1 MSFDFWPACGFGE
14 LQRDARGWLV
24 PTDDWLRRLLS
35 RPELAVVEE
44 SCRAEKVLHRALR
57 DAPRRDVAERELASL
72 KDADARDN
80 YRVFLR
86 LRDALLAA
94 GTVEACYVRLFQVG
108 PIDLPPLF
116 IDLLAMAIV
125 RNLLDDCDDAFELRA
140 GEMLFRPQRISTQ
153 DGQLLAG
160 DQETLDMLSATGGYG
175 ELGRLLVQ
183 AQAGL
188 PTVQMQVLAEDNA
201 AGYWQAGERFV
212 HLLDLR
218 HELTQDL
225 GHGLQFKLARSRS
238 GLKALSRVLEK
249 WVLHLLGIQVTI
261 RPEAKIDDAQW
272 RWHLGLDAQA
282 SALLNDL
289 YEGREVEPGRLQRLL
304 SLFRLEFANPAEM
317 RADIAGKPVYLGLA
331 MTDDGLLRIK
341 PQNLLLN
348 LPLAA
353 RS

>member
-1 MSFDFWPACGFGE
+1 MSVDFWPACSFGE

-24 PTDDWLRRLLS
+24 PGDAWLRRLLS
-35 RPELAVVEE
+35 RPELALVAE
-44 SCRAEKVLHRALR
+44 SCRAERALHRALQ
-57 DAPRRDVAERELASL
+57 DAPRRAVTSRELAAIE
-72 KDADARDN
+72 DADARDN

-86 LRDALLAA
+86 FRDALLAA
-94 GTVEACYVRLFQVG
+94 GTIEACYVRLFRAG
-108 PIDLPPLF
+108 PIEVPPLF

-140 GEMLFRPQRISTQ
+140 GEMLFRTQRITTH

-160 DQETLDMLSATGGYG
+160 DRDTLDMLAQTGGYG

-188 PTVQMQVLAEDNA
+188 PTVQMQVLTEGNA
-201 AGYWQAGERFV
+201 ASYWQAGDRFM

-225 GHGLQFKLARSRS
+225 GHGVHFRLARARS

-249 WVLHLLGIQVTI
+249 WVRHLLGIGVRIQ
-261 RPEAKIDDAQW
+261 PEAKIDDARW
-272 RWHLGLDAQA
+272 RWHLGLDAQ
-282 SALLNDL
+282 SSTLLNDL
-289 YEGREVEPGRLQRLL
+289 YEGREVEPERLGRLI
-304 SLFRLEFANPAEM
+304 SLFRLDFDDPAEM
-317 RADIAGKPVYLGLA
+317 RADVAGRPVYLGLA
-331 MTDDGLLRIK
+331 MSAEHLLRLK

-348 LPLAA
+348 LPLAEP
-353 RS
+353 S

>member
-1 MSFDFWPACGFGE
+1 MTLDFWPACGFGE
-14 LQRDARGWLV
+14 LQHDARGWLV
-24 PTDDWLRRLLS
+24 PSDDWLRRLLS
-35 RPELAVVEE
+35 RPELAMVDE
-44 SCRAEKVLHRALR
+44 SCRAEKALHRALQ
-57 DAPRRDVAERELASL
+57 DTPRRPVTERELAAL

-94 GTVEACYVRLFQVG
+94 GTIEACYVRLFQAG

-125 RNLLDDCDDAFELRA
+125 RNLLDECDDAFELRA

-153 DGQLLAG
+153 GGQLLAG

-188 PTVQMQVLAEDNA
+188 PTVQMQVLSEDNA
-201 AGYWQAGERFV
+201 ASYWQAGERFM

-218 HELTQDL
+218 HEVTQDL

-249 WVLHLLGIQVTI
+249 WVQHLLGIQVTI

-272 RWHLGLDAQA
+272 RWHLGLDAPA

-304 SLFRLEFANPAEM
+304 SLFRLEFANAAEM
-317 RADIAGKPVYLGLA
+317 RADVAGKPVYLGLA
-331 MTDDGLLRIK
+331 MTEDGLLRIK

>member
-1 MSFDFWPACGFGE
+1 MSADFWPSCGFGE
-14 LQRDARGWLV
+14 LARDARGWLV
-24 PTDDWLRRLLS
+24 PGDDWWRRLLA
-35 RPELAVVEE
+35 RPELTLVDE
-44 SCRAEKVLHRALR
+44 SCRAEKALHQQLL
-57 DAPRRDVAERELASL
+57 DAPRRFVAERELAAC

-86 LRDALLAA
+86 FRDALLDA
-94 GTVEACYVRLFQVG
+94 GTVEACYVRLFRAG
-108 PIDLPPLF
+108 SIDLPPLF

-140 GEMLFRPQRISTQ
+140 AEMLFRTQRISTR

-160 DQETLDMLSATGGYG
+160 DQETLDLLAQTGGYG

-188 PTVQMQVLAEDNA
+188 PTVQMQVLCEDNA
-201 AGYWQAGERFV
+201 AGYWQAGERFM

-249 WVLHLLGIQVTI
+249 WLRHLLGVDVSI
-261 RPEAKIDDAQW
+261 RPEPRIDDAQW
-272 RWHLGLDAQA
+272 RWHVGLDAPS

-289 YEGREVEPGRLQRLL
+289 YAGREVEPQRMGRLI
-304 SLFRLEFANPAEM
+304 SLFRLDFASPAEM
-317 RADIAGKPVYLGLA
+317 RADVAGKPVYLGLS
-331 MTDDGLLRIK
+331 MTADQLLRLK

-348 LPLAA
+348 LPLAGL
-353 RS
+353 S